1 MATDTITV
9 KLKLEADFKT
19 IQAIRQTLSTS
30 QAKVSLGQVLAEQ
43 AKTVLAGY
51 DLGQFEL
58 IPSIKV
64 SRYSETK
71 KGSRVP
77 PPVVSNDILTLWDY
91 ELNREIETLE
101 VEGPD
106 WFDWLEK
113 ADTQSFRYESQAG
126 VFTAI
131 KENRQGRLVWYAH
144 RRIGGKLKRRYLGK
158 SENLTTQKLSETARK
173 LGQTRNSV
181 SLASETER

>member
-1 MATDTITV
+1 MVTDTITV

-19 IQAIRQTLSTS
+19 IQALRQTLSTS

-43 AKTVLAGY
+43 AKTILIGY
-51 DLGQFEL
+51 DLGEFEL
-58 IPSIKV
+58 TPSIKV

-71 KGSRVP
+71 KGSRLP
-77 PPVVSNDILTLWDY
+77 PPVVNDDILTLWDY
-91 ELNREIETLE
+91 ELNQEIETLK

-113 ADTQSFRYESQAG
+113 TGTRSFRYESQAG

-131 KENRQGRLVWYAH
+131 KETRQGRWTWYAH
-144 RRIGGKLKRRYLGK
+144 RRTGGKLKRRYLGK
-158 SENLTTQKLSETARK
+158 SENLTANKLSETARK
-173 LGQTRNSV
+173 LDERRNLV
-181 SLASETER
+181 SLTSETER